1 MVVANHALVMAAME
15 NESVLPP
22 AKNLMLVLDEG
33 HHLPEVA
40 RDALEMSAD
49 ITPGWT
55 SLQLDLFVKLVEAIM
70 SQMRPKSPPAAGQS
84 RSSQGP
90 LR

>member
-1 MVVANHALVMAAME
+1 
-15 NESVLPP
+15 
-22 AKNLMLVLDEG
+22 MLVLDEG

-70 SQMRPKSPPAAGQS
+70 SQMRPKSPRRWPILNVLKPTAMNCENAL
-84 RSSQGP
+84 P
-90 LR
+90 P